1 MHASQPLFIA
11 SPELV
16 TQLNGNAAAVA
27 FDDAIVSH
35 TQVIKTV
42 YLRGGLFAADDDTF
56 FVRYQWNRKKKHRR
70 RGCPTN
76 GSSTVVAREKLH
88 FFPGRRR
95 HFRAPRTFT
104 TFIDLNSVPS

>member
-1 MHASQPLFIA
+1 MRVCACQPATVYCL

-42 YLRGGLFAADDDTF
+42 YLRGGLFAADDTF
-56 FVRYQWNRKKKHRR
+56 FARYQWNRKKITQK
-70 RGCPTN
+70 G
-76 GSSTVVAREKLH
+76 GGAQ
-88 FFPGRRR
+88 
-95 HFRAPRTFT
+95 RTGAV
-104 TFIDLNSVPS
+104 LL